1 MKERRKEK
9 RWFLSKYFET
19 SRENRQNSP
28 GYIVDI
34 SIGGMMLMGKFPVQ
48 TNIVMP
54 LKINLDK
61 EVSMDGEVKVMTQV
75 VRCGKDKD
83 SEYYSTGCKLIDMSS
98 SGREIIERIIELYGI
113 D

>member
-9 RWFLSKYFET
+9 RWLLSKYFEAT
-19 SRENRQNSP
+19 QESQDNSA

-34 SIGGMMLMGKFPVQ
+34 STGGLLLMGKFPVQ

-54 LKINLDK
+54 LKINLDRD
-61 EVSMDGEVKVMTQV
+61 VSADGELRVMTQV
-75 VRCGKDKD
+75 VHCGKEKD
-83 SEYYSTGCKLIDMSS
+83 FQSYSTGCKLIDMTNNS
-98 SGREIIERIIELYGI
+98 RETIERIIDLYGI